1 MKIFYPEGCKIK
13 VFQDKP
19 TKDVVFIADYIKRL
33 NFSGNSVMQ
42 ATIND

>member
-1 MKIFYPEGCKIK
+1 MNIIYPESCKIK

-19 TKDVVFIADYIKRL
+19 ATEVVFIVDYMKRL
-33 NFSGNSVMQ
+33 NFSGNSIMQ